1 MNGECGSR
9 VRRITAVASSS
20 FCSSQQQQQQ
30 PGAMAAVCA
39 PTVSR
44 FNYERGG
51 SGGGGGAAP
60 GPPGRA
66 PSGDIATTTRQRRWA
81 TIERTTFASPE
92 ITIVDFC
99 PPLPHL
105 NRKLES

>member
-9 VRRITAVASSS
+9 VGRITAVASSS
-20 FCSSQQQQQQ
+20 FCSSQQQQQ
-30 PGAMAAVCA
+30 PGAIAAVCA

-51 SGGGGGAAP
+51 SGGGGAAP

-105 NRKLES
+105 NRNLEP